1 MAASGAAA
9 TDLGALADGPRPAI
23 HRPGGRKERVGTVG
37 RRRSSGRGSGAV
49 SDRIPSALGPGAS
62 HADPSERGP
71 RASAYGWP
79 GSASGRGWPLR
90 PPLASQSVP
99 PSPLVSRGGPRQ
111 ARRPLLCGGGHRA
124 GAAALVEDHGDLPGG
139 VALLR
144 DQWAECP
151 AGETWKGEGEG
162 TAPRPGSGSGD
173 GPDAPSRS
181 SGSWCLSVSCLP
193 GSRCRW
199 TIKRSCP
206 SPWCTSE
213 RSL

>member
-1 MAASGAAA
+1 M
-9 TDLGALADGPRPAI
+9 
-23 HRPGGRKERVGTVG
+23 
-37 RRRSSGRGSGAV
+37 RGWGLWGAV
-49 SDRIPSALGPGAS
+49 GPAGGV
-62 HADPSERGP
+62 RGP
-71 RASAYGWP
+71 FPTGSLQPWAGARRTGIPRNEGREPLPSGSRAPRQGGGWH
-79 GSASGRGWPLR
+79 LR

-99 PSPLVSRGGPRQ
+99 PTLLVSRGGPRQ

-124 GAAALVEDHGDLPGG
+124 GAAALVEDHRDLPGV
-139 VALLR
+139 VAVLR

-162 TAPRPGSGSGD
+162 TAPRPGSDSGH